1 MSKVLEPE
9 INPSKPMPK
18 SVTSLVPYQRS
29 QPRPQQARVRVLSLG
44 IGIGI
49 ALTLAGIKLFSSSPP
64 AAKAPAS
71 RAVTAAQ
78 GIAQSVTAAIVKYSP
93 INRTLKA
100 TGTVAAFESVS
111 VLAQVTGLQ
120 IRQILVDEGQFV
132 RAGQVL
138 AILDDSTQQ
147 AKLLQAQ
154 AAVVQAE
161 ARLAELQAGSRKEE
175 ISRAR
180 ESLKRIGSEIAQ
192 AKSDLDLAR
201 KRVQRNETLEAEGA
215 IAQDRLDEVLNDER
229 NKRAILEQSQARLRE
244 AQQQLAL
251 LEAGPRREAIAQ
263 AAAQLAEAKASL
275 QAARTEL
282 DRTRVVAPA
291 SGKIAKRNARVGQ
304 TTTSFSQTPLFEI
317 IENGRLELHVKIPET
332 QLAAIRPG
340 QVVEISS
347 DADGRLKLRGQVRE
361 IDPTVDPES
370 RQATVKVELPQNGT
384 LKPGMFLRA
393 GIVTAASTSLTVPMG
408 AILPQADGSAIAYR
422 VKPDGT
428 VKAQVVEIGEILPN
442 QQVEIKQGLQAGERV
457 VVKGA
462 AYLKEGDRVAVASDL

>member
-9 INPSKPMPK
+9 ITPPVPMPE
-18 SVTSLVPYQRS
+18 STTESAIFQGN
-29 QPRPQQARVRVLSLG
+29 QPRPQPVRIWMLSLG

-49 ALTLAGIKLFSSSPP
+49 ALTLVGTKLFSSAPP
-64 AAKAPAS
+64 AAKPPAS
-71 RAVTAAQ
+71 PAKTADR
-78 GIAQSVTAAIVKYSP
+78 GIAQSVTAATVNYSRL
-93 INRTLKA
+93 NRTLKA
-100 TGTVAAFESVS
+100 TGTVAPLESVS
-111 VLAQVTGLQ
+111 VLAQATGLQ

-138 AILDDSTQQ
+138 AVLDDSTQR
-147 AKLLQAQ
+147 AKILQAE
-154 AAVVQAE
+154 AAVVAAE
-161 ARLAELQAGSRKEE
+161 ARLAELKAGSRKEE

-180 ESLKRIGSEIAQ
+180 ESLRRIESEIAQ

-215 IAQDRLDEVLNDER
+215 IAQDRLDEFLNDER
-229 NKRAILEQSQARLRE
+229 NKRALVEQAKALLRE

-251 LEAGPRREAIAQ
+251 LEAGPRREVIAQ
-263 AAAQLAEAKASL
+263 TAAQLAEAKASL
-275 QAARTEL
+275 QTARIEL
-282 DRTRVVAPA
+282 DKTRVVAPA

-317 IENGRLELHVKIPET
+317 IENGRLELQVKIPET

-340 QVVEISS
+340 QVVEITS
-347 DADGRLKLRGQVRE
+347 DADSRLKLRGQVRE
-361 IDPTVDPES
+361 INPTVDTES
-370 RQATVKVELPQNGT
+370 RQGTVKVELPQNST

-393 GIVTAASTSLTVPMG
+393 GIVTAESTSLTVPMG
-408 AILPQADGSAIAYR
+408 AILPQADGSAIAYQ

-428 VKAQVVEIGEILPN
+428 VKAQTVEIGEILSN
-442 QQVEIKQGLQAGERV
+442 QQIEIKRGLQAGERV

-462 AYLKEGDRVAVASDL
+462 AYLKEGDRVSVASDL